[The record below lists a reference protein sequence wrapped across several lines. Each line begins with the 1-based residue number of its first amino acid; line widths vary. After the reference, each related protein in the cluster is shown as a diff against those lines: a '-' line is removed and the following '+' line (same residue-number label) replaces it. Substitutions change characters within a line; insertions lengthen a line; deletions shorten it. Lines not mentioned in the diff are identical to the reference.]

1 MYISYL
7 IHVYNEEKNIEEL
20 YRQLIDK
27 TKAIGGIDRYEII
40 FINDGSRDR
49 SYEIIKNL
57 AKDDKNVKC
66 INFSRN
72 FGQQVA
78 IMAGIEHCEG
88 DAAIIMDADLQDDP
102 SLINKL
108 LDKYNEGFDVVY
120 AVREKRKESFF
131 KRRCF
136 ALFHKVMNRVSDIA
150 IPENAGSFSL
160 LNRRTLAEI
169 KKMQENNFYIP
180 GLRAY
185 VGFRSAGVTIE
196 RAERHAGESK
206 SFFQLVGLAKKAIFS
221 FSFFPLELM
230 FFIGIISLIVSFTL
244 AVYVVYEKIFYDIV
258 SGWASLLI
266 VIIFFN
272 AMQFLCFAVLGEYL
286 AIIFDE
292 TKKRQRYIVE
302 EKINFDQK

>member
-7 IHVYNEEKNIEEL
+7 IPVYNEEKNIEEL

-120 AVREKRKESFF
+120 AVREKRKE
-131 KRRCF
+131 
-136 ALFHKVMNRVSDIA
+136 
-150 IPENAGSFSL
+150 
-160 LNRRTLAEI
+160 
-169 KKMQENNFYIP
+169 
-180 GLRAY
+180 
-185 VGFRSAGVTIE
+185 
-196 RAERHAGESK
+196 
-206 SFFQLVGLAKKAIFS
+206 
-221 FSFFPLELM
+221 
-230 FFIGIISLIVSFTL
+230 
-244 AVYVVYEKIFYDIV
+244 
-258 SGWASLLI
+258 
-266 VIIFFN
+266 
-272 AMQFLCFAVLGEYL
+272 
-286 AIIFDE
+286 
-292 TKKRQRYIVE
+292 
-302 EKINFDQK
+302 